1 MLFTTTPLGACV
13 IDAEQIGDT
22 RGFFARVYDA
32 KIFDKHGLE
41 SAIRQCNFSFSKN
54 RGTLRGMHYQR
65 APYEEDKLVRCTMGA
80 IYDVIVDARPDSK
93 TYLKWEGYNLTSDN
107 HRMLYVPKGFAHG
120 FQTLQDNTEVFYQVS
135 QYYAPDHEMGMRWDD
150 PDLNISWPLAVSEIS
165 EKDKSWKSVA
175 FSGMER
181 YNAE

>member
-1 MLFTTTPLGACV
+1 MLFNTTPLGACI

-32 KIFDKHGLE
+32 KIFDENGLE
-41 SAIRQCNFSFSKN
+41 SAVSQCNLSFSKN

-65 APYEEDKLVRCTMGA
+65 SPYEEAKLVRCTMGA
-80 IYDVIVDARPDSK
+80 IYDVVVDARPGSK
-93 TYLKWEGYNLTSDN
+93 TYLKWEGYELTSDN

-120 FQTLQDNTEVFYQVS
+120 FQTLQDDTEVFYQVS

-150 PDLNISWPLAVSEIS
+150 PTINISWPLAVSEIS
-165 EKDKSWKSVA
+165 EKDKSWKSVV
-175 FSGMER
+175 SI
-181 YNAE
+181 